1 MHPTA
6 NYCDEMLAGA
16 RKAVGCAFSFKS
28 VIFHCELKWGE
39 IKEKKKGE
47 EGRKRGKNREKEE
60 KERRKG
66 GKEGK
71 GREKKATG
79 FYFCSSS
86 AAFAP
91 LIRNIF
97 H

>member
-28 VIFHCELKWGE
+28 AIFHCELKWGE
-39 IKEKKKGE
+39 IKEKKRGG

-71 GREKKATG
+71 GRQGKRKPLAFT
-79 FYFCSSS
+79 S
-86 AAFAP
+86 AVP
-91 LIRNIF
+91 LLLLLL
-97 H
+97 